1 MGNVTTKPV
10 IAKAILLDRRERSE
24 TGRVLYVFLILERD
38 GKTVLDRPATART
51 LREIVA
57 IVIAYRREHYGMPR
71 VSFDA
76 PKDVDREA
84 GKFPRRYDALDLSE
98 IYYASSALG
107 QS

>member
-1 MGNVTTKPV
+1 MGNVSAKPV

-24 TGRVLYVFLILERD
+24 TGRVLYVFLILDRD
-38 GKTVLDRPATART
+38 GKTVLDRPATLRT

-57 IVIAYRREHYGMPR
+57 FVIAYRRAHYGLPR
-71 VSFDA
+71 VTFDA
-76 PKDVDREA
+76 PPGIDREA
-84 GKFPRRYDALDLSE
+84 GKFPRRYDALELSE